1 MLKSGSWLASQ
12 LIFISQL
19 SVWKLSLTSPAK
31 GSEFTTNN
39 YSQHV
44 CLDIKNKN
52 KNISVLNEFKMYVYN
67 SVWPSQ
73 IKIQYLSFT
82 TKIVFSRSNQRNQQK
97 KKDLQLLLGI
107 DLIQIHEYLYVCILM
122 QTRQKGKEGD
132 RRECFDSKLDFWI

>member
-82 TKIVFSRSNQRNQQK
+82 TKIVFSRSNQKKPTEKKGPSASSGDWPYTNTWIFICMYTNANQTERK
-97 KKDLQLLLGI
+97 RG
-107 DLIQIHEYLYVCILM
+107 
-122 QTRQKGKEGD
+122 R
-132 RRECFDSKLDFWI
+132 